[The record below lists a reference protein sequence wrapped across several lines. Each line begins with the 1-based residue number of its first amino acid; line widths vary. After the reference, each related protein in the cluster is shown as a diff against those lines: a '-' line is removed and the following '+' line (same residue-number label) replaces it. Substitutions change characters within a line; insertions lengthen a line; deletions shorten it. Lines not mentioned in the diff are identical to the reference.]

1 MKTILAKIP
10 KFIYSLFVLNL
21 ILIYFSIFILNN
33 FDSDNG
39 YYKFLFTIIIFL
51 ITLTLIPIV
60 QTLLLLLEEERYDL
74 RFEFRKFF
82 GINFTFS
89 IFLLIFLNL
98 KIFGFLNFTTF
109 VGFILIYLGI
119 RFGYQK
125 LRKPR
130 RIRHY

>member
-1 MKTILAKIP
+1 MLSFAYLC
-10 KFIYSLFVLNL
+10 F
-21 ILIYFSIFILNN
+21 ILIYFTSYILNN
-33 FDSDNG
+33 LDSENG

-51 ITLTLIPIV
+51 IILILIPII

-89 IFLLIFLNL
+89 IFFLIFLNL

-109 VGFILIYLGI
+109 VGFILIFLGV